1 MAKNVRNQLAS
12 NFQVIELTYDSWDDV
27 TEAEISQATDLVNQL
42 GKTVINDIKT
52 APKTQEKKE
61 EMITDK
67 QKQLLVGKF
76 KFRPIDV
83 EKLTKKE
90 AWNLINEVKEQQ

>member
-1 MAKNVRNQLAS
+1 MVRIQLAS
-12 NFQVIELTYDSWDDV
+12 NFQVIELTYDNWDAV
-27 TEAEISQATDLVNQL
+27 NVEEISNATQMVNTL
-42 GKTVINDIKT
+42 GKEVINDIKS
-52 APKTQEKKE
+52 APKTVEKKE

-67 QKQLLVGKF
+67 QKSLLVGKY